1 MLRPGFLCV
10 AALFVASCERGV
22 ASTTRPVEVIGL
34 PTCKGAYAR
43 PIVVRLDRDR
53 SLFEDAF
60 STHVR
65 IDGSAQQA
73 TLVVPR
79 LRMHATVRA
88 GLCTATSVGTWD
100 CEAASWL
107 ASTTVDLDSR
117 AAPAKVTL
125 PTFEAA
131 CSKR

>member
-10 AALFVASCERGV
+10 AALLAAACDRGV
-22 ASTTRPVEVIGL
+22 AGTTRPVEVRGL
-34 PTCKGAYAR
+34 PACKTPYAR

-65 IDGSAQQA
+65 VDGPAQLA
-73 TLVVPR
+73 ALVVPR
-79 LRMHATVRA
+79 VRMHATVRA
-88 GLCTATSVGTWD
+88 GLCTATSVATWD
-100 CEAASWL
+100 CEAATWL

-117 AAPAKVTL
+117 SITAVVTL
-125 PTFEAA
+125 PAFEAA
-131 CSKR
+131 CARK